1 MSGKKILSLE
11 VGKKIL
17 THTKSTIPTPPP
29 QPQPPNLNPP
39 SKVKWS
45 ANDYKP
51 LKD

>member
-1 MSGKKILSLE
+1 MSGKKILSPE

-17 THTKSTIPTPPP
+17 TQTKSTIPTPPT
-29 QPQPPNLNPP
+29 PP

>member
-1 MSGKKILSLE
+1 MSGKKILLPE

-17 THTKSTIPTPPP
+17 TQTKSTIPTPPP
-29 QPQPPNLNPP
+29 NPNPP